1 MSSPAAEMGPKVI
14 IVGGGLAG
22 LSAAHT
28 VLERGGR
35 ALVIDKKDFLGGN
48 SVKATSGINGTPTST
63 QAINKIPDNAH
74 VFYEDT
80 ALSAA
85 GGKKALVDGKL
96 PDMPTTFPLVKVLT
110 GQSGPAVEWLM
121 DSFGLDLSLVSQLG
135 GHSFPRTHRGKERFP
150 GMTITYALMEKF
162 DDIARADPTRA
173 RVVPKATV
181 DKLIQDEQGNVIGV
195 EYVSNGQ
202 RFKEMGPVIISTGGF
217 CADFGSDS
225 LLAKYRP
232 DLLNLPTTN
241 GDHCTGD
248 GIKMTMSAGGATVD
262 MTSVQVHPTGLV
274 HPGEPDAKVK
284 FLAAEALR
292 GVGGLLLT
300 NKGER
305 FVNELGTRDYVTG
318 EMWKAKAGPYRLVLN
333 GKGSN
338 EILWHC
344 KHYVGRGLMKH
355 FKSGA
360 ELAKE
365 MGIPESKLKATFDKY
380 NKNAEA
386 KKDEYEKKFFH
397 NMPFVMD
404 DEFHVAIV
412 TPVVHYSMGGVQIN
426 AAAEIVRP
434 SEDKAKFGEPI
445 KGLFAAGEV
454 AGGVHGKNRL
464 GGSGLLGCV
473 VYGRVAGD
481 SAAKYLLSHLT
492 TQSVNRRVNGVL
504 GQLAPGSFAI
514 TVNPG
519 QNTFTVQLPGASAE
533 AAPSAAAAAAPAA
546 SASASSSSP
555 AAAAAPAAPA
565 KKEYTLA
572 EVAKHNTDKD
582 CWCVVNGEVLDV
594 TKFLDVHP
602 GGKHAIMLFA
612 GKDATDEF
620 NMIHKPDVVVKYAPE
635 CIIGTLKK

>member
-1 MSSPAAEMGPKVI
+1 MFQVI
-14 IVGGGLAG
+14 VVGGGLAG

-35 ALVIDKKDFLGGN
+35 ALVLDKKDFLGGN

-63 QAINKIPDNAH
+63 QALKKIPDNAH

-85 GGKKALVDGKL
+85 GGKKALVNGKL
-96 PDMPTTFPLVKVLT
+96 PDMPTTYPLVKVLA

-121 DSFGLDLSLVSQLG
+121 EAFNLDLSLVSQLG

-150 GMTITYALMEKF
+150 GMTITYALMEKW
-162 DDIARADPTRA
+162 DDLARADPTRA
-173 RVVPKATV
+173 RVVPNATV
-181 DKLIQDEQGNVIGV
+181 DKLIQDESGTVIGV
-195 EYVSNGQ
+195 EYVTAGQ
-202 RFKEMGPVIISTGGF
+202 RFKEYGPVIISTGGF
-217 CADFGSDS
+217 CADFGDDS

-232 DLLNLPTTN
+232 DLLKLPTTN

-248 GIKMTMSAGGATVD
+248 GIKMTINAGGATVD

-274 HPGEPDAKVK
+274 HPSEPDAKVK

-292 GVGGLLLT
+292 GVGGLLL
-300 NKGER
+300 NQKGQR
-305 FVNELGTRDYVTG
+305 FANELGTRDYVTG
-318 EMWKAKAGPYRLVLN
+318 EMWKNAQAPYRLVLN

-344 KHYVGRGLMKH
+344 KHYCGRGLMKH

-365 MGIPESKLKATFDKY
+365 MGISPAELKKTFDKY
-380 NKNAEA
+380 NQGA
-386 KKDEYEKKFFH
+386 KENKDEFEKKYFH

-426 AAAEIVRP
+426 PEAEIVRP
-434 SEDKAKFGEPI
+434 SATEGKFGEPVP
-445 KGLFAAGEV
+445 GLFAAGEV

-473 VYGRVAGD
+473 VYGRVAGA
-481 SAAKYLLSHLT
+481 SAAKYLLSGLVNET
-492 TQSVNRRVNGVL
+492 VNRRVGGIV
-504 GQLAPGSFAI
+504 GQLQPGAFSI

-519 QNTFTVQLPGASAE
+519 QNSFTVQLGGAANGAAPAAASAPAV
-533 AAPSAAAAAAPAA
+533 AAPAAQTAAAPAAAAAAPA
-546 SASASSSSP
+546 S
-555 AAAAAPAAPA
+555 A
-565 KKEYTLA
+565 KKEYTYD

-582 CWCVVNGEVLDV
+582 CWCVVNGDVLDV
-594 TKFLDVHP
+594 TKFLDKHP
-602 GGKHAIMLFA
+602 GGRHAILLFA
-612 GKDATDEF
+612 GKEASDEF
-620 NMIHKPDVVVKYAPE
+620 NMIHKADVVAKYAPE
-635 CIIGTLKK
+635 TIIGTLKK